1 MEIIWVGA
9 LGYGGFTWLWANYLN
24 VSRNTAF
31 GTALVS
37 GSYVAYIDNT
47 IPSDKLTIS
56 TNDNVLFYI
65 CSMVLASVIT
75 PQTPFTV
82 WGIYSNT
89 TAYTMNVT
97 INSTIPSILNF
108 SNWKI
113 AVDTIEMFP
122 YGNIF
127 AFDNLVMSG
136 P

>member
-1 MEIIWVGA
+1 
-9 LGYGGFTWLWANYLN
+9 
-24 VSRNTAF
+24 
-31 GTALVS
+31 
-37 GSYVAYIDNT
+37 
-47 IPSDKLTIS
+47 
-56 TNDNVLFYI
+56 
-65 CSMVLASVIT
+65 MVLASVIT

-113 AVDTIEMFP
+113 AVDTIEIFA

-127 AFDNLVMSG
+127 AFDNLVMSE